1 MSEDIKPQPPAT
13 TKKRFVR
20 VNKLF
25 QEDFDFDC
33 SPHSGTY
40 TSTTILYLPT
50 YLWARSATILR
61 TLSSNTLLP
70 LEASYGF

>member
-1 MSEDIKPQPPAT
+1 MSEDIKPQLPAT
-13 TKKRFVR
+13 TKKGFVR
-20 VNKLF
+20 VNKFL
-25 QEDFDFDC
+25 EDFDFDC

-50 YLWARSATILR
+50 YLWPRSATILR
-61 TLSSNTLLP
+61 TLLP